1 MSLDELRRE
10 VLEANLELVRRGLV
24 LYTFG
29 NASGLWREK
38 GLVVIKPSGVPFEEL
53 TLEAMVVTDLEGRPV
68 EGGLKPSTD
77 LATHLE
83 IYRAFDGAGGIVH
96 THSTYA
102 TAWAQARREIPCLG
116 TTHADYGR
124 GPVPLTE
131 PLTPEEIEGDYER
144 NTGRAIVQRFQS
156 LSPRDAPWVLV
167 AGHGPF
173 AWGASPQEAVFHAV
187 ILEELARLAW
197 LTLALEPRAAALPQ
211 VLIDRHFLRKH
222 GPKATYGQSS
232 PGEPHQK

>member
-29 NASGLWREK
+29 NASGLWREE

-53 TLEAMVVTDLEGRPV
+53 TPEAMVVTDLEGRPV
-68 EGGLKPSTD
+68 ERGLKPSTD

-83 IYRAFDGAGGIVH
+83 IYRAFDGVGGVVH
-96 THSTYA
+96 THSPYA
-102 TAWAQARREIPCLG
+102 SAWAQARREIPCLG

-124 GPVPLTE
+124 GPVPLTA

-144 NTGRAIVQRFQS
+144 NTGRAIVRRFES
-156 LSPRDAPWVLV
+156 LSPREAPWVLV

-173 AWGASPQEAVFHAV
+173 AWGASPREAVFHAV
-187 ILEELARLAW
+187 ILEEVARLAW
-197 LTLALEPRAAALPQ
+197 LTVALEPRAAALPQ
-211 VLIDRHFLRKH
+211 VHIDRHFLRKH
-222 GPKATYGQSS
+222 GPQATYGQSS
-232 PGEPHQK
+232 PGEPYQK